1 MSRQRD
7 ENRAISRELLIK
19 SKPCIARQIA
29 NQFWSS
35 CLLKY
40 RYAVS
45 RDSLVYM
52 LYVVK
57 FFLLFKQTLKLV
69 MDPALGPG
77 MNKGLTLG
85 IGPENLSVLLKFHQ
99 LKS

>member
-45 RDSLVYM
+45 RDSLVVHGSSRRTKEP
-52 LYVVK
+52 YV
-57 FFLLFKQTLKLV
+57 
-69 MDPALGPG
+69 
-77 MNKGLTLG
+77 MNRA
-85 IGPENLSVLLKFHQ
+85 
-99 LKS
+99 